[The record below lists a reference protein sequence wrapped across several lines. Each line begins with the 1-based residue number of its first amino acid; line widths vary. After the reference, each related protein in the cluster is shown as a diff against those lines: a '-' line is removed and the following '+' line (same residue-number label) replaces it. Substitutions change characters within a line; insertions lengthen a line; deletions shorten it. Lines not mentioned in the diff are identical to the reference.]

1 LSKFLLHSATLSMIW
16 TRDQKVYKDA
26 FAVTPI
32 YLKPSHDLTDL
43 RDWGLHLS
51 RRFKGLRVWFIMRLC
66 GTEGLRRHVN
76 KVTIC
81 DMASYF
87 ETLVDQHPNLQIFT
101 SRKFGVFT
109 FHYTEPHLTKE
120 EKNKHTIRF
129 LHFLNESHKIFL
141 THSQVADT
149 SVIRVSV
156 SYERTTKKIID
167 QAYALMKFF
176 VEEYKRRKDDPSLL
190 KTQPVIPSLK
200 TQDSTDDNDGELEL
214 ATPAV
219 LIAKVYDFTR
229 DFIVRFIKLSP
240 EHEACATYEEL
251 AQQCASLAGQT
262 MIIILPPTKGVSEK
276 SPINRKSKQSER
288 TRSDA
293 SKNTSIAEI
302 ASASGSVKQ
311 AIPSD
316 DKDKL
321 GPELSK
327 DTSNDV
333 SKGRWDDFA
342 IVSAY
347 RRGSEEVPEI
357 SMTSQ
362 QFLFYLH
369 RLAGIAIEYHND
381 PTAFNVTTDC
391 SPGSL
396 YRTMPR
402 FAPENPDSFASICK
416 DLRNKILPAES
427 CPSLHELEYTVVN
440 WVGRAFGLPEEFLF
454 QEDPQNSA
462 GGGSIYGSASDV
474 IFCSLMVSRYWKI
487 KQVKEREKTEKTPK
501 YETVHD
507 IAKNLVVYCSK
518 DAHSAIEKACKVAM
532 VRCRSIDPLQENK
545 WGITGPQ
552 LEKHII
558 KDLESGLIPTHF
570 HCTLGTAATA
580 ADDDLASIFPVA
592 EKYGLWIHCDASYS
606 GNAWI
611 DEKYRGN
618 A

>member
-1 LSKFLLHSATLSMIW
+1 
-16 TRDQKVYKDA
+16 
-26 FAVTPI
+26 
-32 YLKPSHDLTDL
+32 
-43 RDWGLHLS
+43 
-51 RRFKGLRVWFIMRLC
+51 
-66 GTEGLRRHVN
+66 
-76 KVTIC
+76 
-81 DMASYF
+81 
-87 ETLVDQHPNLQIFT
+87 
-101 SRKFGVFT
+101 
-109 FHYTEPHLTKE
+109 
-120 EKNKHTIRF
+120 
-129 LHFLNESHKIFL
+129 
-141 THSQVADT
+141 
-149 SVIRVSV
+149 
-156 SYERTTKKIID
+156 
-167 QAYALMKFF
+167 
-176 VEEYKRRKDDPSLL
+176 
-190 KTQPVIPSLK
+190 
-200 TQDSTDDNDGELEL
+200 
-214 ATPAV
+214 
-219 LIAKVYDFTR
+219 
-229 DFIVRFIKLSP
+229 
-240 EHEACATYEEL
+240 
-251 AQQCASLAGQT
+251 
-262 MIIILPPTKGVSEK
+262 
-276 SPINRKSKQSER
+276 
-288 TRSDA
+288 
-293 SKNTSIAEI
+293 
-302 ASASGSVKQ
+302 
-311 AIPSD
+311 
-316 DKDKL
+316 
-321 GPELSK
+321 
-327 DTSNDV
+327 
-333 SKGRWDDFA
+333 
-342 IVSAY
+342 
-347 RRGSEEVPEI
+347 
-357 SMTSQ
+357 
-362 QFLFYLH
+362 
-369 RLAGIAIEYHND
+369 
-381 PTAFNVTTDC
+381 DC

-416 DLRNKILPAES
+416 DLRNKILPAMTHWQHPRFYGYFLSGRPYPDILAEVITSAMAFYILSWES

-618 A
+618 ASALAHAHSINVNLHKSLLFSGMSCFIWTRDLKTYKDTFKTGIFQRAPLQDVTDIREWGIHTSRRNKALKIWISLRMNGLEGLRFHLNNAVEMCAYFESLIATHPLLKIHSRKLTLLTFYYEEPGCTREERNTYTENLCQFINTSHKLFLTHTKVHDNELIRLSISYERTNRCVIDESWRILKLLVDEFTNRKNDPYLLHTKMGAPGPRRKVLQPASVDYAELSPYTRAITSPEPSKAPGNQ